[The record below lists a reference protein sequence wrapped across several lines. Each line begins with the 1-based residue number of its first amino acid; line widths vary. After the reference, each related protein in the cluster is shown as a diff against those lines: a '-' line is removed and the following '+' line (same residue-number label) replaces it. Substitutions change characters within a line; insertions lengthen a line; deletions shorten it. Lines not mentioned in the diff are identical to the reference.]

1 MSNETF
7 WDTRYAGS
15 DRVWSGRPNVV
26 LHREAAGLTPGR
38 ALDLGCGEGADAVWL
53 AGLGWH
59 VTAVDVSGVAL
70 GRGAARAAAAGVADR
85 IHWQRLDLAE
95 SFPDGTYDLVSAQFL
110 YSWSGLPR
118 AQVLR
123 RAADAVA
130 PGGILLIEGH
140 LDHGP
145 FPPEDDGHEVHFETP
160 AELVRDL
167 GLDAADRWEVL
178 VAEAH
183 ERTQAGPDSRPAVRT
198 DSTVKARRVP

>member
-15 DRVWSGRPNVV
+15 AQVWSGRPNVV
-26 LHREAAGLTPGR
+26 LQREVAGLTPGR

-70 GRGAARAAAAGVADR
+70 RRGAAQAEAAGVAGR
-85 IHWQRLDLAE
+85 IDWQRHDLAE

-118 AQVLR
+118 TQVLR

-130 PGGILLIEGH
+130 PGGILLVESH

-145 FPPEDDGHEVHFETP
+145 FPAEHDGHEVHFDTP
-160 AELVRDL
+160 EELIRDL

-178 VAEAH
+178 LADAH
-183 ERTQAGPDSRPAVRT
+183 ERSQTGPDGRPAVRT
-198 DSTVKARRVP
+198 DSTLKARRVP